1 MMSIVNY
8 GMGNI
13 RSIQGALDY
22 LGVANQVIT
31 LPEQVKSS
39 AKLILPGVGSFAR
52 AMENIK
58 KMNLLDALNEAVR
71 VSKKPL
77 LGICL
82 GMQLLAD
89 IGDEDGPSPGLGFI
103 AGRVQR
109 LPEEPSLKLPHIG
122 FNVARF
128 VSTNRVLYKGL
139 DDMADFY
146 FVHNYRFCCV
156 NNEHVSSFT
165 SYGEMFASS
174 IAKGNVFGT
183 QFHPE
188 KSQSNGLSVLKNFT
202 LL

>member
-1 MMSIVNY
+1 MSIINY

-13 RSIQGALDY
+13 RSIRGALDY
-22 LGVANQVIT
+22 LDVANQVIT
-31 LPEQVKSS
+31 LPQQVKYS

-58 KMNLLDALNEAVR
+58 KMNLLDSLNEAVQ
-71 VSKKPL
+71 VSKKPI

-89 IGDEDGPSPGLGFI
+89 IGDEDGPSPGLGYI

-109 LPEEPSLKLPHIG
+109 LPGGGSLKLPHIG

-128 VSTNRVLYKGL
+128 VATNRVLYKGL
-139 DDMADFY
+139 GDMADFY
-146 FVHNYRFCCV
+146 FVHNYRFCCA
-156 NNEHVSSFT
+156 NHEHVSSFT
-165 SYGEMFASS
+165 DYGEIFASS
-174 IAKGNVFGT
+174 VAKGNVFGT
-183 QFHPE
+183 QYHPE